1 MSWDRVER
9 LLGAGTLADLR
20 ERTVGIVGLG
30 SGGSFVA
37 VALAMSGVGRF
48 ILIDDDVLEP
58 ANVVR
63 HAADRR
69 YLGQPKA
76 DAVADLI
83 RQRNPD
89 AYIEAI
95 HGKIED
101 HLEKLNQM
109 DLVVVGVDAE
119 GPKYA
124 INQACLTA
132 GRTAVYAGVYERG
145 EGGDVCVI
153 RPDDGP
159 CYACWAEHLREGLA
173 EPVGPEAELDY
184 GMIGPDGTLAAEPG
198 LWIHVVRV
206 AAAQADVALNA
217 LLEDTEA
224 YVEMPGNTVILAN
237 RQLEIYEGRVTPP
250 YGAEWVS
257 VPCNPDCLVCH
268 CRHPQPAVQ
277 SVSLDDLASLGNVSL
292 EDDSNTSGEP
302 TAVSRLKEE
311 GNSHDD

>member
-9 LLGAGTLADLR
+9 LLGVGTLAYLR
-20 ERTVGIVGLG
+20 TRTVGVIGLG
-30 SGGSFVA
+30 SGGSFAA

-48 ILIDDDVLEP
+48 ILIDDDTLEP
-58 ANVVR
+58 PNVVR
-63 HAADRR
+63 HVADRR
-69 YLGQPKA
+69 YLGQSKA
-76 DAVADLI
+76 AAVADLI
-83 RQRNPD
+83 HQRNPD
-89 AYIEAI
+89 AVVEAI
-95 HGKIED
+95 HGRIED
-101 HLEKLNQM
+101 HLPRLAEM
-109 DLVVVGVDAE
+109 DVVVVGVDAE

-124 INQACLTA
+124 VNQACLAA

-153 RPDDGP
+153 RPDEGP

-173 EPVGPEAELDY
+173 EPVGGEAELDY

-206 AAAQADVALNA
+206 AGAQADLALNV

-224 YVEMPGNTVILAN
+224 HVEMPGNTVILAN

-257 VPCNPDCLVCH
+257 VPCNPDCLVCG
-268 CRHPQPAVQ
+268 CRKPRAAARR
-277 SVSLDDLASLGNVSL
+277 VSLSDLAALGNVSL
-292 EDDSNTSGEP
+292 EDDHAASEAPSPAASSTEMRTDS
-302 TAVSRLKEE
+302 
-311 GNSHDD
+311 

>member
-1 MSWDRVER
+1 MSWDRIER
-9 LLGAGTLADLR
+9 LLGEGTLAYLR

-30 SGGSFVA
+30 SGGSFAA

-48 ILIDDDVLEP
+48 ILIDDDVLEA

-69 YLGQPKA
+69 YIGQAKA
-76 DAVADLI
+76 AAVADLI

-89 AYIEAI
+89 AFVEAI
-95 HGKIED
+95 HGRIEN
-101 HLEKLNQM
+101 HLDRLADM

-124 INQACLTA
+124 VNQACLAA
-132 GRTAVYAGVYERG
+132 GRVAIYAGVYERG

-153 RPDDGP
+153 RPDEGP

-206 AAAQADVALNA
+206 AAAQADLALNA

-224 YVEMPGNTVILAN
+224 HVEMPGNTVILAN
-237 RQLEIYEGRVTPP
+237 RQLEIYEGRSTPP

-257 VPCNPDCLVCH
+257 VPCNPDCLVCG
-268 CRHPQPAVQ
+268 CRQPHAA
-277 SVSLDDLASLGNVSL
+277 SDVSLDDLAALGNVSL
-292 EDDSNTSGEP
+292 EDDAAAREAPAPADHS
-302 TAVSRLKEE
+302 KEKGTTTDE
-311 GNSHDD
+311 

>member
-1 MSWDRVER
+1 MSWDRIER
-9 LLGAGTLADLR
+9 LLGEGTLAYLQT
-20 ERTVGIVGLG
+20 RTVGVIGLG
-30 SGGSFVA
+30 SGGSFAA

-48 ILIDDDVLEP
+48 ILIDDDTLEP
-58 ANVVR
+58 PNVVR
-63 HAADRR
+63 HIADRR
-69 YLGQPKA
+69 DLGRPKV

-83 RQRNPD
+83 RQRNP
-89 AYIEAI
+89 AAQVEAI
-95 HGKIED
+95 HGRIED
-101 HLEKLNQM
+101 HLPRLAEM

-145 EGGDVCVI
+145 EGGDVCLI
-153 RPDDGP
+153 RPDEGP

-173 EPVGPEAELDY
+173 EPVGGDTELDY

-206 AAAQADVALNA
+206 AAAQADLALNA

-224 YVEMPGNTVILAN
+224 HVAMPGNTVILAN

-250 YGAEWVS
+250 YGAEWVT
-257 VPCNPDCLVCH
+257 VPCNPDCLVCG
-268 CRHPQPAVQ
+268 CRKPRAAVGA
-277 SVSLDDLASLGNVSL
+277 VSLDDLAALGNVSL
-292 EDDSNTSGEP
+292 EEDQAADSVPRAAKSTGKRTDAS
-302 TAVSRLKEE
+302 
-311 GNSHDD
+311 

>member
-9 LLGAGTLADLR
+9 LLGVGTLAYLR
-20 ERTVGIVGLG
+20 TCTVGVIGLG
-30 SGGSFVA
+30 SGGSFAA

-69 YLGQPKA
+69 YLGQSKA
-76 DAVADLI
+76 TAVADLI
-83 RQRNPD
+83 RQRNPE
-89 AYIEAI
+89 ASVEAI
-95 HGKIED
+95 HGRIED
-101 HLEKLNQM
+101 HLPRLAEM
-109 DLVVVGVDAE
+109 DVVVVGVDAE

-124 INQACLTA
+124 VNQACLTA

-153 RPDDGP
+153 RPDEGP

-173 EPVGPEAELDY
+173 EPMGAETELDY

-206 AAAQADVALNA
+206 AGAQADLALNV

-224 YVEMPGNTVILAN
+224 HVEMPGNTVILAN

-257 VPCNPDCLVCH
+257 VPCNPDCLVCG
-268 CRHPQPAVQ
+268 CRRPHAA
-277 SVSLDDLASLGNVSL
+277 SSRVSLSDLAALGNVSL
-292 EDDSNTSGEP
+292 EDDHAASEAPSPAASSTEMRTDS
-302 TAVSRLKEE
+302 
-311 GNSHDD
+311 